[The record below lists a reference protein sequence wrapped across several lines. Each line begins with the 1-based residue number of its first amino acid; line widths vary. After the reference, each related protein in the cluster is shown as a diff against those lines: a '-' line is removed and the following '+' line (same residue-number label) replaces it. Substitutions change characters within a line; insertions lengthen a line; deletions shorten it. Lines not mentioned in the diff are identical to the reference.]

1 MTATRDHVMPSD
13 DRHQNPSTLRREPL
27 LVLTA
32 GGADASRYGPAHVL
46 LVTSDPR
53 DQGRIGGPLRDAG
66 CHVQAAFTV
75 EQAKAIV
82 CEGSVDV
89 IITSEQLADGTWQ
102 DLRTHCNDVLP
113 YVRTL
118 GIIVI
123 LGHADPARSA
133 HLLELGAA
141 DTLMHPIDRQN
152 LLRTMTVVHARVM
165 RAREI
170 GRARMSNP
178 GVGSA
183 DPRR

>member
-1 MTATRDHVMPSD
+1 MTARRDHVTSSD
-13 DRHQNPSTLRREPL
+13 DTHQIPSRTRREPL

-32 GGADASRYGPAHVL
+32 GGADASKYEPAHVL
-46 LVTSDPR
+46 LVTADPR

-75 EQAKAIV
+75 EQAKAAV
-82 CEGSVDV
+82 CAGSVDV
-89 IITSEQLADGTWQ
+89 IITSEQLGDGSWE
-102 DLRTHCNDVLP
+102 DLRTRCNDVLP
-113 YVRTL
+113 YVRVL
-118 GIIVI
+118 GIVVI

-141 DTLMHPIDRQN
+141 DTLMHPMDRQN
-152 LLRTMTVVHARVM
+152 LLRTVTVVHARVM

-183 DPRR
+183 DPLL